1 MKYLLDA
8 ETVIAAVKGRLPV
21 VLRLG
26 QLKPDDVA
34 VSVIS
39 RLEVEAAL
47 RSQAQRNNQ
56 HGVLL
61 KSWFDTVRLL
71 DFDTACTQ
79 QAGALSAYL
88 HQAKSPLPPFEL
100 LIAATAMAR
109 QLVLVSPRKAL
120 FNQVPQLDCENWMVA

>member
-21 VLRLG
+21 VMRLG
-26 QLKPDDVA
+26 QLKPDDIA

-47 RSQAQRNNQ
+47 RSQTQRNNQ
-56 HGVLL
+56 HGALL
-61 KSWFDTVRLL
+61 KSWFDTVRMV

-88 HQAKSPLPPFEL
+88 HQTKAPLPPFEL
-100 LIAATAMAR
+100 LIAATALAR
-109 QLVLVSPRKAL
+109 QLVLVTPRKAL
-120 FNQVPQLDCENWMVA
+120 FNQVPQLDCENWLAS